1 MTTTGKRSAE
11 TDQRRR
17 SVLVSVE
24 RVIDPTSEKKDVSGK
39 SGRRPAHSNK
49 KINLNSAKSTQT
61 DSNNKGSSGITE
73 ISSGQFPNKLTQPS
87 LCPNNAQHRK
97 KKSEKLNCGEVRC
110 TSNSIN
116 NVASNLPSLSTL
128 CSPTSASAVTSTQK
142 STSIPASD
150 CSKTSKASANNNNKS
165 RTSLICENITSHV
178 NIGTNGSSDSNQQT
192 KGGFLQGIV
201 QNNAVSECQQYG
213 QLHVPLI
220 TPISHQFWYNQL
232 MPQGNFGHIIPPP
245 PDYFHNTKSSSNIQ
259 KQDLILPGSTSST
272 HAQLS
277 ISSNASIGNNLGGCT
292 PAIFNYQI
300 PYFQPYSLRSYEI
313 STLNVINYL
322 IPNKEFRLKVSSVVN
337 DLRNWL
343 EQSKIPLLVFP
354 YGSTSTGFADQ
365 FSDVDIAL
373 IPKKDLSDKV
383 KYGDAP
389 ISDIFTKPPGLIL
402 QELLSLLQSDSL
414 DTLDVLSKNKSAGS
428 SDFMNSLKNE
438 NKMKGRSA
446 ASLNRSDEAQKLR
459 NPFTCIQDITSAHI
473 PIIRML
479 HTYTDIVLDISIAL
493 PSTNNQEKFEKD
505 EQTSGSLH
513 KILPIQKANSLPII
527 QSRLGI
533 LTWYARMDPR
543 VVHVV
548 VLTKVWTRF
557 RGLRNTLNGFPGG
570 YAWTICVIYFFQKI
584 GILPVI
590 DANEFFIKSH
600 NASNILFKDILEDL
614 NSDNAQSRNKS
625 SGNNLTLSSIKGS
638 YKKGKKDIY
647 FQNGIEK
654 IEGIPEESYV
664 DGNFP
669 SLVSDLDQEETVNYK
684 YDIEDVSNGN
694 YDTETASG
702 SADIAE
708 QVISSD
714 SSFDSEPDK
723 GSIEKDGAGCK
734 MLYLDVVKGSKFQY
748 KSNLEVRGGR
758 NAKPSANNRYS
769 ISEDIN
775 SEGALLNVRNLNLDK
790 PLEEHETFNESSRS
804 SIGSTACTYSLSP
817 GILSSD
823 NICINCSDPKYSCVC
838 SESNT
843 VTVTSVGY
851 PIDGICC
858 RNNIKQLDSN
868 GDKEDDSCSLANMK
882 GYSKQSNREV
892 ISEKEKN
899 EEPNSTSSVRE
910 IFDIDE
916 LFSDP
921 PTLINN
927 VKVFEE
933 SKFLKFSQSHT
944 LFYRFLKFIETHLWT
959 TVIDIS
965 SPDIINTTIPGI
977 CCDIRNP
984 FPGPPACRPIFDEN
998 NKKHLRNEIQR
1009 AIQIIQSPFGDY
1021 SSICGGYLNVTAE
1034 HSKGFLGG
1042 AAGIGNSLLGVGL
1055 GLPLSPS
1062 NVNTT
1067 KQRISPHQHFGA
1079 FESPPLHIVGYNP
1092 VISGVDQNNGNF
1104 IFPSQV
1110 PVTNLYSDPPQ
1121 HLIFPSI
1128 SAPVLIPPPPP
1139 PPPPPKIKHSS
1150 SVLEVIRGSSFE
1162 SIKNAN

>member
-1 MTTTGKRSAE
+1 MTATGKRNAE
-11 TDQRRR
+11 ADQRRR
-17 SVLVSVE
+17 SVLVSVDK
-24 RVIDPTSEKKDVSGK
+24 VLDPTSEKKDASGK
-39 SGRRPAHSNK
+39 SGRRTAHSSK
-49 KINLNSAKSTQT
+49 KINSNSAKSTQT
-61 DSNNKGSSGITE
+61 DSSNIGSSCGIE
-73 ISSGQFPNKLTQPS
+73 ISSGQSPNKLGHTS
-87 LCPNNAQHRK
+87 LAPNNAQHRK
-97 KKSEKLNCGEVRC
+97 KKPDKSNCGEIR
-110 TSNSIN
+110 SNFNSIQN
-116 NVASNLPSLSTL
+116 LASNLPSLSTS
-128 CSPTSASAVTSTQK
+128 CSPTSVSAVTPTQK
-142 STSIPASD
+142 LLSTSASD
-150 CSKTSKASANNNNKS
+150 CTKISKVSVNNNNKNRNS
-165 RTSLICENITSHV
+165 VIIENTTNPV
-178 NIGTNGSSDSNQQT
+178 NIGSNSLNDSNQQS
-192 KGGFLQGIV
+192 KGSFSQGIA
-201 QNNAVSECQQYG
+201 QNNAISEGQQYG
-213 QLHVPLI
+213 QVHIPLI
-220 TPISHQFWYNQL
+220 SPMPHQFWYNHL
-232 MPQGNFGHIIPPP
+232 VPQCNFGHIVPPP
-245 PDYFHNTKSSSNIQ
+245 PDYFPDSKISLNTPKE
-259 KQDLILPGSTSST
+259 DLILPGNISPHPQQSVNSTG
-272 HAQLS
+272 
-277 ISSNASIGNNLGGCT
+277 IIGNNLGACA

-373 IPKKDLSDKV
+373 IPKKDSFDKA

-402 QELLSLLQSDSL
+402 QELLGLLQSDSL
-414 DTLDVLSKNKSAGS
+414 DALDTLSKNKSTDSFDCMS
-428 SDFMNSLKNE
+428 SLNNE
-438 NKMKGRSA
+438 NKLKGKGAVSLDQSA
-446 ASLNRSDEAQKLR
+446 EVRKLR

-479 HTYTDIVLDISIAL
+479 HIHTDIVLDISIAL
-493 PSTNNQEKFEKD
+493 PSTNNQEEVKD
-505 EQTSGSLH
+505 GQTSGSLC
-513 KILPIQKANSLPII
+513 KIQKANSLPII

-600 NASNILFKDILEDL
+600 NASKIIFKDILEDL
-614 NSDNAQSRNKS
+614 NSDHIQSRCKS
-625 SGNNLTLSSIKGS
+625 SENNLALTSIKGN
-638 YKKGKKDIY
+638 YKKGKGDIY
-647 FQNGIEK
+647 LQNGIEK
-654 IEGIPEESYV
+654 IEGIPEESYL

-669 SLVSDLDQEETVNYK
+669 SLVSELDQEETVNYK
-684 YDIEDVSNGN
+684 DDIEDVTNVS

-702 SADIAE
+702 SAGVAE
-708 QVISSD
+708 QASSSD

-723 GSIEKDGAGCK
+723 GSIEKDGVGYK
-734 MLYLDVVKGSKFQY
+734 MLYLDVVKGGKFQY
-748 KSNLEVRGGR
+748 KSDLDEVKGGR
-758 NAKPSANNRYS
+758 AAKLSVKNRYS
-769 ISEDIN
+769 ISKDVN
-775 SEGALLNVRNLNLDK
+775 SEKTLLNVKNLNLDK
-790 PLEEHETFNESSRS
+790 PPEEHETFGESSRS

-823 NICINCSDPKYSCVC
+823 NICINCSDSKYSCAC
-838 SESNT
+838 SESNMAS
-843 VTVTSVGY
+843 VASVGY
-851 PIDGICC
+851 SIDTGYKNGTKQSESNANKEYGNCFLAD
-858 RNNIKQLDSN
+858 IKGYNTHSN
-868 GDKEDDSCSLANMK
+868 GKVTNDKEKSEEC
-882 GYSKQSNREV
+882 GSN
-892 ISEKEKN
+892 
-899 EEPNSTSSVRE
+899 SVRD

-927 VKVFEE
+927 VKIFEE

-1021 SSICGGYLNVTAE
+1021 SSICGGYLNISAE
-1034 HSKGFLGG
+1034 CSKGPFTGTS
-1042 AAGIGNSLLGVGL
+1042 GIGSGILGVGL

-1062 NVNTT
+1062 NVNAA
-1067 KQRISPHQHFGA
+1067 KQRVSSNQYFGP
-1079 FESPPLHIVGYNP
+1079 FEAPPLHIIGYNP
-1092 VISGVDQNNGNF
+1092 VISGYDQNNSNA
-1104 IFPSQV
+1104 IFPAQV
-1110 PVTNLYSDPPQ
+1110 PVANLYTDSPP
-1121 HLIFPSI
+1121 HLILPSVSTPLHI
-1128 SAPVLIPPPPP
+1128 PPPP
-1139 PPPPPKIKHSS
+1139 PPPPPKIKQSS
-1150 SVLEVIRGSSFE
+1150 SILGVIRGNSFE
-1162 SIKNAN
+1162 SIKHANST

>member
-1 MTTTGKRSAE
+1 MTATGKRNAE
-11 TDQRRR
+11 PDQRRR
-17 SVLVSVE
+17 SVLASVDK
-24 RVIDPTSEKKDVSGK
+24 VLDPTSEKKDASGK
-39 SGRRPAHSNK
+39 SGRRAAHSNK
-49 KINLNSAKSTQT
+49 KINSNSAKSTQT
-61 DSNNKGSSGITE
+61 DSSSIGSSCGIE
-73 ISSGQFPNKLTQPS
+73 ISSGRTPNKLVHMS
-87 LCPNNAQHRK
+87 LAPNHTQHRK
-97 KKSEKLNCGEVRC
+97 KKPDKLNCGEIC
-110 TSNSIN
+110 SNFN
-116 NVASNLPSLSTL
+116 NIQNLASSLPPLSTS
-128 CSPTSASAVTSTQK
+128 CSPASVSALISTQNSLSASA
-142 STSIPASD
+142 SD
-150 CSKTSKASANNNNKS
+150 CTKISKASSNNNNKN
-165 RTSLICENITSHV
+165 RNNVITENTTNPANFGANSLN
-178 NIGTNGSSDSNQQT
+178 DSNQQS
-192 KGGFLQGIV
+192 KGNCSQGIT
-201 QNNAVSECQQYG
+201 QNNTILEGQQYG
-213 QLHVPLI
+213 QVHIPLMS
-220 TPISHQFWYNQL
+220 PMPHQFWYNQL
-232 MPQGNFGHIIPPP
+232 IPQCNFGHIVPPP
-245 PDYFHNTKSSSNIQ
+245 PDYFPDSKTSLNTP
-259 KQDLILPGSTSST
+259 KQDLILPGSISS
-272 HAQLS
+272 HPQS
-277 ISSNASIGNNLGGCT
+277 ISSTGIIGNNLGRCT

-373 IPKKDLSDKV
+373 IPKKDSFDKA

-402 QELLSLLQSDSL
+402 QELLGLLQSDSL
-414 DTLDVLSKNKSAGS
+414 DALDALSKNKSTESFDCMS
-428 SDFMNSLKNE
+428 SLNNGNKLKE
-438 NKMKGRSA
+438 KGA
-446 ASLNRSDEAQKLR
+446 ASLDQSTEVRKLR
-459 NPFTCIQDITSAHI
+459 SPFTCIQDITSAHI

-479 HTYTDIVLDISIAL
+479 HIHTDIVLDISIAL
-493 PSTNNQEKFEKD
+493 PSTNNQEKVKD
-505 EQTSGSLH
+505 GQNSVSLC

-590 DANEFFIKSH
+590 DANEFLIKSH
-600 NASNILFKDILEDL
+600 NASNIIFKDILEDL
-614 NSDNAQSRNKS
+614 NSDHIQSRCKS
-625 SGNNLTLSSIKGS
+625 SENKFTLTSIKGNH
-638 YKKGKKDIY
+638 KKGKGDIY
-647 FQNGIEK
+647 MQNGIEK
-654 IEGIPEESYV
+654 IEGIPEESYL

-669 SLVSDLDQEETVNYK
+669 SLVSELNQETMNYK
-684 YDIEDVSNGN
+684 DDIEDVTNVS

-702 SADIAE
+702 SAGVAE
-708 QVISSD
+708 QAISSD

-723 GSIEKDGAGCK
+723 GSIEKDGVGYK
-734 MLYLDVVKGSKFQY
+734 MLYLDVVKGGKFQD
-748 KSNLEVRGGR
+748 KSDLDEVKGGR
-758 NAKPSANNRYS
+758 AAKLSVNNRYS
-769 ISEDIN
+769 ISKDVN
-775 SEGALLNVRNLNLDK
+775 SEKTLLNVKNLNLDK
-790 PLEEHETFNESSRS
+790 PPEEHETLGESSRS

-823 NICINCSDPKYSCVC
+823 NICINCSDSRYSCAC
-838 SESNT
+838 SESN
-843 VTVTSVGY
+843 VTLVTGVGY
-851 PIDGICC
+851 SIDAGS
-858 RNNIKQLDSN
+858 RNGNKQSESNENIEYDNCFLSDIKGYNTHSN
-868 GDKEDDSCSLANMK
+868 GKVTTN
-882 GYSKQSNREV
+882 
-892 ISEKEKN
+892 KEKN
-899 EEPNSTSSVRE
+899 EECGSNSTSD

-921 PTLINN
+921 PKLINN

-998 NKKHLRNEIQR
+998 NKKHLLNEIQR

-1021 SSICGGYLNVTAE
+1021 SSICGGYLNISAE
-1034 HSKGFLGG
+1034 YSKGIF
-1042 AAGIGNSLLGVGL
+1042 AGTSGMGSGMLGVGL

-1062 NVNTT
+1062 NVNTV
-1067 KQRISPHQHFGA
+1067 KQRVSSNQHFGP
-1079 FESPPLHIVGYNP
+1079 FEAPPLHIVGYNP
-1092 VISGVDQNNGNF
+1092 VISGCDQNNSNA
-1104 IFPSQV
+1104 IFPAQV
-1110 PVTNLYSDPPQ
+1110 PVTNLYSDSPP
-1121 HLIFPSI
+1121 HLIIPSFSTPLHI
-1128 SAPVLIPPPPP
+1128 PPPP
-1139 PPPPPKIKHSS
+1139 PPPPPKIKQPSS
-1150 SVLEVIRGSSFE
+1150 ILGVIRGNSFE
-1162 SIKNAN
+1162 SVKHAN